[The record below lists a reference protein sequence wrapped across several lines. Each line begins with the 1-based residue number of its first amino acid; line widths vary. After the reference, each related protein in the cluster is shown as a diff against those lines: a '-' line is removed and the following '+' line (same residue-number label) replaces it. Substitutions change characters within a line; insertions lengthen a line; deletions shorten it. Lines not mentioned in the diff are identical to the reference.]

1 MPEKVLASID
11 IGTNSFH
18 LVVAKADDEG
28 IVKILTKDK
37 EVVRLGKGTSEMKYL
52 TPEAMDRAI
61 TVLKRFKLICDSYNA
76 EIRAVATSATR
87 EALNRDVFL
96 NRVINETGI
105 HVEVVSGYEE
115 ARLIYLGLLMALP
128 VFDKQILMI
137 DIGGGS
143 TEFLI
148 GKKGN
153 VVYAHSI
160 KIGAVRLTE
169 KYFKT
174 AELFTDKNKK
184 ENVENARVFVRSI
197 LNPVVRRLKGFTYE
211 NVIGTSGTIL
221 NIGSIIYTAKKNSS
235 EPLKSEQFNFNN
247 FTYTADQLSE
257 AVKIIIKS
265 GTSGRTFGNISKI
278 EGLDPSR
285 TDIITAGAIIL
296 EQIFSELNLKEI
308 TVSTFALREGILLD
322 TIDKEHSTLDSE
334 DLRNVRYRSV
344 VNLAKHCNYDEPHA
358 RQIYRF
364 AVKIFDTLK
373 DTFRLDEKDKEYIE
387 AACLLHDI
395 GHSISHT
402 QHHRHSY
409 YLIRNSELLGFNDEE
424 IEIIA
429 NIARYHRKSHP
440 KEKHNE
446 FEKLN
451 PGNKEKVKM
460 LAGILR
466 IADGLDRGHSANV
479 QNIQL
484 SISGKVYKIG
494 VLAEDSKDVTLEIWG
509 VNMRK
514 ELFEEVFGYTAEITQ
529 V

>member
-1 MPEKVLASID
+1 MSEKILASVD

-18 LVVAKADDEG
+18 LVVAKTNDEG

-37 EVVRLGKGTSEMKYL
+37 EVVRLGKGASEMKYL
-52 TPEAMDRAI
+52 SVEAMDRAI
-61 TVLKRFKLICDSYNA
+61 TVLKRFRLVCDSYNA
-76 EIRAVATSATR
+76 EIRAVATSAVR
-87 EALNRDVFL
+87 EAINRDVFL
-96 NRVINETGI
+96 NRVIDETGI
-105 HVEVVSGYEE
+105 HIEVVSGYEE
-115 ARLIYLGLLMALP
+115 ARLIYLGLLQALP

-153 VVYAHSI
+153 ILYANSI
-160 KIGAVRLTE
+160 KVGAVRLTE
-169 KYFKT
+169 KYFSNGRI
-174 AELFTDKNKK
+174 LK
-184 ENVENARVFVRSI
+184 ENVENAGIYVRSI
-197 LNPVVRRLKGFTYE
+197 INPVVRHLKGFNYE

-221 NIGSIIYTAKKNSS
+221 NIGSIIYAVNH
-235 EPLKSEQFNFNN
+235 PLNAEQFNFNN
-247 FTYTADQLSE
+247 FTYTSDELSE
-257 AVKIIIKS
+257 ALKIIIKS
-265 GTSGRTFGNISKI
+265 GTSGTVRKI
-278 EGLDPSR
+278 AGLDPSR
-285 TDIITAGAIIL
+285 ADIITAGAIIL
-296 EQIFSELNLKEI
+296 WQIFSELNLGKI
-308 TVSTFALREGILLD
+308 TLSTFALREGILLD

-334 DLRNVRYRSV
+334 DLMNVRYRSV

-358 RQIYRF
+358 KQIYRF

-373 DTFRLDEKDKEYIE
+373 DAFGLDDKDKEYIE

-395 GHSISHT
+395 GHSISHS

-429 NIARYHRKSHP
+429 NIARYHRKSNP
-440 KEKHNE
+440 KEKHIE

-451 PGNKEKVKM
+451 PGNKKKVKM

-509 VNMRK
+509 VNLRK

-529 V
+529 IYN